1 MEVINEMTEKMESGQ
16 AETVFNGQKNL
27 GGQEK
32 TLSVE
37 RLKEKYSGNGEKV
50 YTVNTSVMID
60 DDTDKEFS
68 FVFIKPKTASYDR
81 YVKMMSN
88 SATKAARAF
97 SMDNIVPEQR
107 DFLADTLNEYPAMSI
122 SLADKLL
129 KMLGLADTT
138 SVKKL

>member
-1 MEVINEMTEKMESGQ
+1 MEVINEKTEKMESGQ
-16 AETVFNGQKNL
+16 AETVFDGQKDPD
-27 GGQEK
+27 GQEK
-32 TLSVE
+32 TPSVE
-37 RLKEKYSGNGEKV
+37 WLKEKYSGNGEKV

-68 FVFIKPKTASYDR
+68 FMFVKPKTASYDR

-88 SATKAARAF
+88 SATKAARTF

>member
-1 MEVINEMTEKMESGQ
+1 MESGQ
-16 AETVFNGQKNL
+16 AETVFNGQKNP
-27 GGQEK
+27 GRQEK

-60 DDTDKEFS
+60 DDTDEEFS
-68 FVFIKPKTASYDR
+68 FVFVKPKTASYDR